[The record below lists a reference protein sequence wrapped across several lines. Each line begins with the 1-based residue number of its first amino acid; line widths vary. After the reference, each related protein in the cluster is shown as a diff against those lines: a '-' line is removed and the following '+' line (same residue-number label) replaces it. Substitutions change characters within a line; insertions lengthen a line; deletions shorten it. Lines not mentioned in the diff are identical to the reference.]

1 MFAPLHQPRVGEYL
15 AAGLPAS
22 IDGAHPPAVAAPALG
37 ADTELVL
44 AARLGMSTDE
54 IDRLRQSGAVATD

>member
-1 MFAPLHQPRVGEYL
+1 MFATLHQPRVGEYL

-37 ADTELVL
+37 ADTEQVL